1 MRDATHLEATQDE
14 LQDLTRELIAGHI
27 NEAVV
32 ASTGDGEQG
41 HAPGTQGADTDAGPH
56 TAVGEGDQDSSRSVL
71 YLYDKG
77 LTNTHVCSQYNVFLL
92 TPQRKLYRQLAWS
105 TEASRKTRTVSQYRT
120 VVENVFGELKSYGVI
135 GKPVSINRAQLA
147 DIEMEVARI
156 FVNLRAERSLPEEC
170 ADIFKYCALM
180 DEHAPTQP

>member
-71 YLYDKG
+71 YLYD
-77 LTNTHVCSQYNVFLL
+77 LLSIQCLFTNTTTKTL
-92 TPQRKLYRQLAWS
+92 S
-105 TEASRKTRTVSQYRT
+105 TAGMEHRGITQDQNGVTVS
-120 VVENVFGELKSYGVI
+120 NS
-135 GKPVSINRAQLA
+135 
-147 DIEMEVARI
+147 
-156 FVNLRAERSLPEEC
+156 C
-170 ADIFKYCALM
+170 
-180 DEHAPTQP
+180 